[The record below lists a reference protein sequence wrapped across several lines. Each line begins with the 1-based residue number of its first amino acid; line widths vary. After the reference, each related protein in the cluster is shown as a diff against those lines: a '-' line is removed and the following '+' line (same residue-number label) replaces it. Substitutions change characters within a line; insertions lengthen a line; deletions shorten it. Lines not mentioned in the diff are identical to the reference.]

1 MSVINKELYD
11 ALIQA
16 NVSDDLAT
24 KAAKSVSEE
33 NTTQLNDINQIKQ
46 DVAVIQTRLSI
57 VEKLQW
63 IVVAGIVALLIKSFV
78 AI

>member
-33 NTTQLNDINQIKQ
+33 NTMQL
-46 DVAVIQTRLSI
+46 RLFS
-57 VEKLQW
+57 
-63 IVVAGIVALLIKSFV
+63 ALLSEKS
-78 AI
+78 